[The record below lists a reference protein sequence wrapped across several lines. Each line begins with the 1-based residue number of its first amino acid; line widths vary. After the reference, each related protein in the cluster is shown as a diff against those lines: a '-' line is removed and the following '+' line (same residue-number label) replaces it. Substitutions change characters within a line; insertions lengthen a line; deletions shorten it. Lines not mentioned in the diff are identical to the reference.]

1 MKKITIEDFKWG
13 LEHEFPLLKE
23 EKNFCDFSNTTF
35 FELETIIQKL
45 PEYQSDYDSLRVGD
59 LGIKSKRW
67 YVESFERFDA
77 TGNFLYAIPK
87 GIEIRTPLA
96 NSLTEAVSILKTDL
110 DLWNETA
117 RVYGYTP
124 ARVSFNPIQTKEFI
138 PDPPENDWEK
148 KLRAG
153 TAEYLHMLTYG
164 PDINFSCSIFNTRE
178 LIDIGEK
185 LTFYSPY
192 IVPFSF
198 SSPFYKGE
206 LWGGLSRRTYY
217 RTGPRPAVSIFLP
230 EKVFGKGMNISKVV
244 RKARIE
250 SEVGR
255 IEFKAFD
262 MITNLDLYEAL
273 GTLLL
278 GLVLDETLLGR
289 LAVPNRA
296 LHQRSAEFGFANSDI
311 REGSKL
317 VLDKAKEALPVDK
330 RSILDPL
337 YFSWRKNYT
346 PAHKMIEVY
355 NENRSILEAII

>member
-23 EKNFCDFSNTTF
+23 EKIFCDFSNTVF
-35 FELETIIQKL
+35 SDLETIIQKL
-45 PEYQSDYDSLRVGD
+45 PEYQSDYNFLRVGD

-67 YVESFERFDA
+67 YVEGFERFDA
-77 TGNFLYAIPK
+77 TGNFLYAVPK
-87 GIEIRTPLA
+87 GIEIRTPVT
-96 NSLTEAVSILKTDL
+96 NSLTEAISILKL
-110 DLWNETA
+110 DKALWDKTA
-117 RVYGYTP
+117 IDYGFTS
-124 ARVSFNPIQTKEFI
+124 ARVSFNPFQTQEFI
-138 PDPPENDWEK
+138 PNPPENDWEK
-148 KLRAG
+148 TLRAG

-164 PDINFSCSIFNTRE
+164 PDINFSHAAFDVGDLLN
-178 LIDIGEK
+178 IGEK

-230 EKVFGKGMNISKVV
+230 EKVFGKGINISKVAK
-244 RKARIE
+244 KARIE

-262 MITNLDLYEAL
+262 MITDLDLYEAL

-278 GLVLDETLLGR
+278 GLVLDETLPGR
-289 LAVPNRA
+289 LSVPDQA
-296 LHQRSAEFGFANSDI
+296 LHWRSAEFGFANSDI
-311 REGSKL
+311 REGAKF

-330 RSILDPL
+330 RSLLDPL